1 MNKTVVTLLEENNRL
16 LKELISL
23 MSSNKQSKI
32 QEGNLFDMSP
42 EIIKSLGKQYIEN
55 PEILIQPDA
64 VAQVK
69 DGNLFISSSKGR
81 VNANVIEKTV
91 KSSFIN
97 SISQRGNRL
106 YVVFKSGKTY
116 QYTSDNQRE
125 FNRVADILLTAHRVS
140 RPFLNELRDNPSFD
154 YITL

>member
-23 MSSNKQSKI
+23 MSSNKQSQI

-125 FNRVADILLTAHRVS
+125 FNRVADILLTANRVS